1 VVWDAGQLIVTAS
14 QEAKAGMLGVPN
26 ATEPAEETNSAQV
39 EKFTSGL
46 VVLYR
51 KAFLTVWVWIAEKYA
66 IVELPKTPAPRFNA
80 STGLTT
86 EETSVDVMEVKSVET
101 M

>member
-1 VVWDAGQLIVTAS
+1 VVWVAGQLMVTAS
-14 QEAKAGMLGVPN
+14 HEAKAGMLGVPN
-26 ATEPAEETNSAQV
+26 ATAPAEEVNAAQV

-51 KAFLTVWVWIAEKYA
+51 KAFLTVWVWIAEKNA
-66 IVELPKTPAPRFNA
+66 IVELPKTPAPRFKA

-86 EETSVDVMEVKSVET
+86 EETSVDVMVVKSVET